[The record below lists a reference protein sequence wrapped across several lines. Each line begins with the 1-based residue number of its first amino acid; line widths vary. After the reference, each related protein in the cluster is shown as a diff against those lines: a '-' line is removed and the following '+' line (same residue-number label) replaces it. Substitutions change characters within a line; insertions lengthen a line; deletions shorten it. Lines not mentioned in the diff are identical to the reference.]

1 MEAICLAGMVA
12 AGEVIAMARKRCGM
26 TRDEAASRL
35 GVSRQ
40 TISKWEL
47 GETVPNVLQA
57 KGVYE
62 LYDASL
68 DDMLSVDPDLIRIRS
83 AIDSVPDS
91 VTKRV
96 DWTKAWSRKYPILAS
111 YQAEVGIEPYAKSLE
126 GMISELKRA
135 YGYGDTDAFLVLK
148 DILATVYKSRQK

>member
-1 MEAICLAGMVA
+1 MGF
-12 AGEVIAMARKRCGM
+12 GENIAKARERCGM
-26 TRDEAASRL
+26 SQDEAASRL

-47 GETVPNVLQA
+47 GETVPDALQA
-57 KGVYE
+57 KVICE

-83 AIDSVPDS
+83 AIDSVPEG
-91 VTKRV
+91 VAKRV
-96 DWTKAWSRKYPILAS
+96 DWTKAWSKKYPILAS
-111 YQAEVGIEPYAKSLE
+111 YQAEVDIGPYAKSLE
-126 GMISELKRA
+126 GMISELKRT